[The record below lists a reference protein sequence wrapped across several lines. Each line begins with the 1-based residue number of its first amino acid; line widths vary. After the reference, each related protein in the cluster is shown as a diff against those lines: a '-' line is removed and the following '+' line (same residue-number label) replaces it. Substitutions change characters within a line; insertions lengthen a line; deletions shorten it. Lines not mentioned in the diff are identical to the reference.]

1 MCKWQVATG
10 LYLFE
15 MKLLILQL
23 VPIAIKFA
31 SKTQLMMLQW
41 GKNALNGTGR
51 EAYVRKFQILVWIES
66 KKNQLKFSQT

>member
-1 MCKWQVATG
+1 MATG
-10 LYLFE
+10 PYLFE
-15 MKLLILQL
+15 MKLLLLQL

-41 GKNALNGTGR
+41 GKNGTGR